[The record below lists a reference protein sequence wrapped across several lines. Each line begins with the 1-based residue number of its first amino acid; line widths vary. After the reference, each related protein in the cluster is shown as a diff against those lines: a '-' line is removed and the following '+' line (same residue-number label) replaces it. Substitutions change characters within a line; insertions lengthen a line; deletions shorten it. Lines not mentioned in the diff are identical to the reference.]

1 MITASVGRGGRNVPN
16 DVRILQCGLNVTR
29 ASSGLRP
36 IAIDGLVGPETLGAI
51 REFQRR
57 NNLLMDGRM
66 DVNGPAITRLRGM
79 VGSEA
84 AIFAPIVAQ
93 LLPLRDKLQMLA
105 IQSTGDSSL
114 FANGLAAKLQPLGK
128 FRDLARGLPR
138 QSSVAS
144 FASAGRGEDVI
155 GIAGVDDAVAA
166 ILAMGFFLAVVVILM
181 VSSPAFQR
189 AVEARA
195 KELDRLLGELKIS
208 MQVKFQDAVK
218 LVVSIA
224 NETIDARNQCRKSP
238 TFTPSP
244 ECEDALLR
252 FGQIADRIRAQVRD
266 IGVLI
271 GIFLAG
277 SGGQFDVREVRRQI
291 EALLL
296 RMQQNAVDL
305 QVELGNLRD
314 KCKCPEI

>member
-1 MITASVGRGGRNVPN
+1 MITASVGRGGANVPN

-36 IAIDGLVGPETLGAI
+36 IAIDGLVGRETLGAI

-66 DVNGPAITRLRGM
+66 DVNGPAIARLRRM

-84 AIFAPIVAQ
+84 AIFAPIIAQ

-105 IQSTGDSSL
+105 IQSTGDVSE
-114 FANGLAAKLQPLGK
+114 FANGVAVKLQPLGK
-128 FRDLARGLPR
+128 YRDLARGLPR
-138 QSSVAS
+138 QNSVAS
-144 FASAGRGEDVI
+144 FASAGRGGDVI
-155 GIAGVDDAVAA
+155 GIGGIDDLLAVALG
-166 ILAMGFFLAVVVILM
+166 IGFVVAVLMVLM
-181 VSSPAFQR
+181 VSSPAFQS

-195 KELDRLLGELKIS
+195 KELDRLLGELRIS
-208 MQVKFQDAVK
+208 MKFKFQDAAK

-238 TFTPSP
+238 TFTLSP
-244 ECEDALLR
+244 ECEDAFLR
-252 FGQIADRIRAQVRD
+252 FGQIADRIRAQVPD
-266 IGVLI
+266 IFVLI
-271 GIFLAG
+271 GIFLSG
-277 SGGQFDVREVRRQI
+277 SGGRFDVREVRRQI

-305 QVELGNLRD
+305 QVELANLRD